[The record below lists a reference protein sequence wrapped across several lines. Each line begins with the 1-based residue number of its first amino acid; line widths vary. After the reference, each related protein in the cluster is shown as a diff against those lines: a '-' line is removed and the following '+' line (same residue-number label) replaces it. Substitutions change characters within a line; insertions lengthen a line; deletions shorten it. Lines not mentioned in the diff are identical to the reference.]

1 MFLSNSK
8 IIKIILFM
16 KLFRINKLL
25 KIYSEKEQIEIR
37 KFYILLLNMKKRR
50 PKILK
55 EIRLINLN
63 YLNHNVIF

>member
-1 MFLSNSK
+1 
-8 IIKIILFM
+8 M

>member
-1 MFLSNSK
+1 MFLLNSK
-8 IIKIILFM
+8 IIKITLFM
-16 KLFRINKLL
+16 KLFRTNKLI
-25 KIYSEKEQIEIR
+25 KIYSEKEQIAIR
-37 KFYILLLNMKKRR
+37 KFYIMLINMKKRR